1 MTIIVWLRRSGST
14 DIGEQRVYSNAQGI
28 EEITLDKDIK
38 YRIKYMLGISIPRE
52 DTRIKEQI
60 IKMEIIP

>member
-1 MTIIVWLRRSGST
+1 MTIIVWIRRSGST

-28 EEITLDKDIK
+28 EEVTLDETK
-38 YRIKYMLGISIPRE
+38 YRIKYMLGAAIPRE
-52 DTRIKEQI
+52 DIFKMEQV